1 VRRSRTR
8 RKEAAAEGEVKAKP
22 VSAQHSRR
30 AKLPKMRTPNKRAT
44 QGKTSGARTVS
55 QSDGPEESPHS
66 RPKRFVGILK
76 GTAEFVAA
84 ALAVVVGVHDAFQYP
99 QVHAQTAQTSAPVAL
114 DFSLHNPSFVLP
126 MGAVRIECIVNKVR
140 TNQGAIDHV
149 RLSVMASI
157 QNASISPDETVQ
169 YNCPLDA
176 VVTKSLGKVQIAQ
189 IQIESKFRTLG
200 IERSAHSESFN
211 WNQKSRQWTEG
222 EIIN

>member
-1 VRRSRTR
+1 
-8 RKEAAAEGEVKAKP
+8 
-22 VSAQHSRR
+22 
-30 AKLPKMRTPNKRAT
+30 
-44 QGKTSGARTVS
+44 
-55 QSDGPEESPHS
+55 
-66 RPKRFVGILK
+66 
-76 GTAEFVAA
+76 
-84 ALAVVVGVHDAFQYP
+84 
-99 QVHAQTAQTSAPVAL
+99 
-114 DFSLHNPSFVLP
+114 

-157 QNASISPDETVQ
+157 QNASISPDEAVQ

-176 VVTKSLGKVQIAQ
+176 VVTQSLGKVQIVQ

-200 IERSAHSESFN
+200 IERRAHSESFN